1 MSYFVSQNV
10 TTTNQ
15 ALNKFFTFPIHLGAR
30 IFGDHSKSYLTK
42 VIKWNFTLYFISILY
57 RSSPDNGSIWTYS
70 SPFVK
75 DLALY
80 LNKTDLTSHVR
91 SDKNNMNTEID

>member
-1 MSYFVSQNV
+1 MSHFVSQNV

-30 IFGDHSKSYLTK
+30 IYGDHSKSYLTK
-42 VIKWNFTLYFISILY
+42 VIKWNFALYIISILY
-57 RSSPDNGSIWTYS
+57 RSSPNNGSIWTYS

-80 LNKTDLTSHVR
+80 LNKTDLTLHGIT
-91 SDKNNMNTEID
+91 K